1 MDGLFIDIMNNAIVA
16 SWLIV
21 AILILRL
28 VLKRVPKWIHCLL
41 WGLVAI
47 KLLVPVN
54 IESPVGVLPN
64 TKPIPRD
71 ITVVEVPSVDT
82 GISGIDENINFVL
95 ADNLSRDNIQ
105 FVTVTPMGVY
115 MYIASLIWIAGVII
129 MLTYFVISFLA
140 IRRRV
145 SASIRID
152 NNIYECD
159 DIASPFILGLVAPKI
174 YLPSGLASNV
184 KDCVIAHENTHISRR
199 DFLWKPIGFAILAV
213 YWFNPLC
220 WISYILLCRDI
231 EYACDEKATKDRED
245 SWRADYCQALL
256 DCSVQKKMITA
267 CPVAFGEVSVKERI
281 RKVINYK
288 KPAFWG
294 IVAAMVVCVVV
305 AVCFMTSSNR
315 PGIFEAVPVETVGT
329 IVVEEGVLTSDT
341 VSANDAIEY
350 GGDEPAVTML
360 PEDETDLVEIDD
372 GSSEGI
378 EDADEEA
385 IHDYYAEFVWPTDST
400 VVAWRS
406 GGEEVHGEDMLEGA
420 HIDRINIAG
429 NLGDNV
435 YASAPGKV
443 FKAEYDTSEGNYIE
457 IVSDD
462 GFHFFY
468 YHLSKMDVNIGDN
481 VSAGEKIGKV
491 GSTGK
496 CTGPNLGFA
505 MGEQQGSEFV
515 YLDPLNFVMAPALNT
530 EDGWIHSTLIE
541 VEGDEYMVLTDEA
554 GKEHINEIN
563 VSE

>member
-82 GISGIDENINFVL
+82 GISDIDENINFVL

-115 MYIASLIWIAGVII
+115 MYIASLIWIAGMII

-159 DIASPFILGLVAPKI
+159 DIASPFILGLIAPKI

-315 PGIFEAVPVETVGT
+315 PGIFEAVPVETAGT

-341 VSANDAIEY
+341 VSANDAIVY
-350 GGDEPAVTML
+350 GGDEEAV
-360 PEDETDLVEIDD
+360 
-372 GSSEGI
+372 
-378 EDADEEA
+378 
-385 IHDYYAEFVWPTDST
+385 HDYYAEFVWPTDST
-400 VVAWRS
+400 VVAWRF

-443 FKAEYDTSEGNYIE
+443 FKAEYDASEGNYVE

-468 YHLSKMDVNIGDN
+468 YHLSKMDVNVGDN
-481 VSAGEKIGKV
+481 VNAGEKIGKV

-530 EDGWIHSTLIE
+530 EEGWIHSTLIE

>member
-1 MDGLFIDIMNNAIVA
+1 MDGLFIDIMNNAIV
-16 SWLIV
+16 SSLLIV

-54 IESPVGVLPN
+54 IESPVGILPN
-64 TKPIPRD
+64 TSPIPRD
-71 ITVVEVPSVDT
+71 ITVAEVPSVDT

-95 ADNLSRDNIQ
+95 AENLSRDNIQ

-115 MYIASLIWIAGVII
+115 MYIASIIWIAGMII
-129 MLTYFVISFLA
+129 MLAYFIISFLV
-140 IRRRV
+140 IKRRV
-145 SASIRID
+145 SASIRVD
-152 NNIYECD
+152 GNIYECD
-159 DIASPFILGLVAPKI
+159 DIVSPFILGLISPKI
-174 YLPSGLASNV
+174 YFPSGLDAKV
-184 KDCVIAHENTHISRR
+184 KECVIAHENTHINRR
-199 DFLWKPIGFAILAV
+199 DFIWKPLGFVILAV

-220 WISYILLCRDI
+220 WISYVLLCRDI
-231 EYACDEKATKDRED
+231 EYACDEKTTKDKDD

-256 DCSVQKKMITA
+256 DCSVQRKMITA
-267 CPVAFGEVSVKERI
+267 CPVAFGEVGVKERI

-294 IVAAMVVCVVV
+294 IVLALVVCAVV
-305 AVCFMTSSNR
+305 AVCFMTSNSS
-315 PGIFEAVPVETVGT
+315 PGLFESVQVEDT
-329 IVVEEGVLTSDT
+329 IEIEETISVNSSMENEGEEAS
-341 VSANDAIEY
+341 I
-350 GGDEPAVTML
+350 TML
-360 PEDETDLVEIDD
+360 QEDETDMAQIPEE
-372 GSSEGI
+372 SSE
-378 EDADEEA
+378 DAGNSDEEVV
-385 IHDYYAEFVWPTDST
+385 HNYYAEYVWPTDST
-400 VVAWRS
+400 VVAWRF
-406 GGEEVHGEDMLEGA
+406 GGEEEHGEDMLERA
-420 HIDRINIAG
+420 HADRINIAG
-429 NLGDNV
+429 NTGDNV
-435 YASAPGKV
+435 YATASGNV

-468 YHLSKMDVNIGDN
+468 YHLSEMDVNVGDDVN
-481 VSAGEKIGKV
+481 AGDIIGKV

-515 YLDPLNFVMAPALNT
+515 YLDPLNFVMAPAFNT

-541 VEGDEYMVLTDEA
+541 VEGEEYMVLTDDS
-554 GKEHINEIN
+554 GKEHIYDIS

>member
-1 MDGLFIDIMNNAIVA
+1 MDGLFIDIMNNAIV
-16 SWLIV
+16 SSLLIV

-54 IESPVGVLPN
+54 IESPVGILPN
-64 TKPIPRD
+64 TSPIPRD
-71 ITVVEVPSVDT
+71 ITVAEVPSVDT

-95 ADNLSRDNIQ
+95 AENLSRDNIQ

-115 MYIASLIWIAGVII
+115 MYIASIIWIAGMII
-129 MLTYFVISFLA
+129 MLAYFIISFLA
-140 IRRRV
+140 IKRRV
-145 SASIRID
+145 SASIRVD
-152 NNIYECD
+152 GNIYECD
-159 DIASPFILGLVAPKI
+159 DIVSPFILGLISPKI
-174 YLPSGLASNV
+174 YFPSGLDAKV
-184 KDCVIAHENTHISRR
+184 KECVIAHENTHINRC
-199 DFLWKPIGFAILAV
+199 DFIWKPLGFVILAV

-220 WISYILLCRDI
+220 WISYVLLCRDI
-231 EYACDEKATKDRED
+231 EYACDEKTTKDKDD

-256 DCSVQKKMITA
+256 DCSVQRKMITA
-267 CPVAFGEVSVKERI
+267 CPVAFGEVGVKERI

-294 IVAAMVVCVVV
+294 IVVALVVCAVV
-305 AVCFMTSSNR
+305 AVCFMTSNSSS
-315 PGIFEAVPVETVGT
+315 GLFESVQVEDT
-329 IVVEEGVLTSDT
+329 IEIEETISVNSSMENEGEEAS
-341 VSANDAIEY
+341 I
-350 GGDEPAVTML
+350 TML
-360 PEDETDLVEIDD
+360 QEDETDMAQILEE
-372 GSSEGI
+372 SSE
-378 EDADEEA
+378 DAGNSDEEVV
-385 IHDYYAEFVWPTDST
+385 HNYYAEYVWPTDST
-400 VVAWRS
+400 VVAWRF
-406 GGEEVHGEDMLEGA
+406 GGEEEHGEDMLERA
-420 HIDRINIAG
+420 HADRINIAG
-429 NLGDNV
+429 NTGDNV
-435 YASAPGKV
+435 YATASGNV

-468 YHLSKMDVNIGDN
+468 YHLSEMDVNVGDDVN
-481 VSAGEKIGKV
+481 AGDIIGKV

-515 YLDPLNFVMAPALNT
+515 YLDPLNFVMAPAFNT

-541 VEGDEYMVLTDEA
+541 VEGEEYMVLTDDS
-554 GKEHINEIN
+554 GKEHIYDIS

>member
-1 MDGLFIDIMNNAIVA
+1 MDGLFIDIMNNAIV
-16 SWLIV
+16 SSLLIV

-54 IESPVGVLPN
+54 IESPVGILPN
-64 TKPIPRD
+64 TSPIPRD
-71 ITVVEVPSVDT
+71 ITVAEVPSVDT

-95 ADNLSRDNIQ
+95 AENLSRDNIQ

-115 MYIASLIWIAGVII
+115 MYIASIIWIAGMII
-129 MLTYFVISFLA
+129 MLAYFIISFLV
-140 IRRRV
+140 IKRRV
-145 SASIRID
+145 SASIRVD
-152 NNIYECD
+152 GNIYECD
-159 DIASPFILGLVAPKI
+159 DIVSPFILGLISPKI
-174 YLPSGLASNV
+174 YFPSGLDAKV
-184 KDCVIAHENTHISRR
+184 KECVIAHENTHINRR
-199 DFLWKPIGFAILAV
+199 DFIWKPLGFVILAV

-220 WISYILLCRDI
+220 WISYVLLCRDI
-231 EYACDEKATKDRED
+231 EYACDEKTTKDKDD

-256 DCSVQKKMITA
+256 DCSVQRKMITA
-267 CPVAFGEVSVKERI
+267 CPVAFGEVGVKERI

-294 IVAAMVVCVVV
+294 IVVALVVCAVV
-305 AVCFMTSSNR
+305 AVCFMTSNSS
-315 PGIFEAVPVETVGT
+315 PGLFESVQVEDT
-329 IVVEEGVLTSDT
+329 IEIEE
-341 VSANDAIEY
+341 AISVNSSMENE
-350 GGDEPAVTML
+350 GEEASITML
-360 PEDETDLVEIDD
+360 QEDETDMAQIPEE
-372 GSSEGI
+372 SSE
-378 EDADEEA
+378 DASNSDEEVV
-385 IHDYYAEFVWPTDST
+385 HNYYAEYVWPTDST
-400 VVAWRS
+400 VVAWRF
-406 GGEEVHGEDMLEGA
+406 GGEEEHGEDMLERA
-420 HIDRINIAG
+420 HTDRINIAG
-429 NLGDNV
+429 NTGDNV
-435 YASAPGKV
+435 YATASGNV

-468 YHLSKMDVNIGDN
+468 YHLSEMDVNVGDDVN
-481 VSAGEKIGKV
+481 AGDIIGKV

-515 YLDPLNFVMAPALNT
+515 YLDPLNFVMAPAFNT

-541 VEGDEYMVLTDEA
+541 VEGEEYMVLTDDS
-554 GKEHINEIN
+554 GKEHIYDIS